1 MTVEDVLRRD
11 LTSVY
16 RSRTGAAVA
25 AITALSTVVIIG
37 LIGIAP
43 SSVVG
48 LVGGLLIVGILLA
61 LVFLGDPK
69 LIAITAVLFTGFAI
83 GLVLVLSWPLLFQP
97 LAFRPSM
104 DTAVV
109 GVGSLLSLTIPVVAL
124 LSSYATIIG
133 ERNSGSIR
141 FLVGLPNSRSDAFVG
156 KFISRSLVV
165 VIPLVLGL
173 LLAGIIVELT
183 YQSGSFLSMLGLAAV
198 SIPYALVFVG
208 LGLTAST
215 YGNSIY
221 QVVAIVVAA
230 LATLRIGW
238 TAIRFLLVWDT
249 NPPHPEWFYWIA
261 SLNPFNAYITLTS
274 QFTTTNAH
282 HPLLGYP
289 SDRIFVD
296 GTVQIISNTETIAK
310 TPAVAAVVLLG
321 WMVIT
326 PLFGYFQ
333 FKKADLL

>member
-37 LIGIAP
+37 LVGLNP
-43 SSVVG
+43 GPVVG
-48 LVGGLLIVGILLA
+48 LVGGLLAVGILLA

-69 LIAITAVLFTGFAI
+69 QIAITTGLFTAIAI
-83 GLVLVLSWPLLFQP
+83 GLALGYSRPLSM
-97 LAFRPSM
+97 RPPM
-104 DTAVV
+104 GAAVV
-109 GVGSLLSLTIPVVAL
+109 GIGSVLSLVIPVVAL

-141 FLVGLPNSRSDAFVG
+141 FLVGLPNSRSDAFIG

-183 YQSGSFLSMLGLAAV
+183 YQSGSFMAMAGLAAV
-198 SIPYALVFVG
+198 SVPYALMFVG

-221 QVVAIVVAA
+221 QVVAIVVTA

-238 TAIRFLLVWDT
+238 TAIRFLLVWET

-261 SLNPFNAYITLTS
+261 ALNPFNAYITLTS
-274 QFTTTNAH
+274 LFATMQRE
-282 HPLLGYP
+282 HPFLFFP
-289 SDRIFVD
+289 SDRVWVD
-296 GTVQIISNTETIAK
+296 GSMEIISNTETIAK
-310 TPAVAAVVLLG
+310 TPTVAAIVLLA

-326 PLFGYFQ
+326 PLFGYYQ
-333 FKKADLL
+333 FKKTDLL